1 MKHIQSDFDFSL
13 GLRNGP
19 IIQEIAAIFNIL
31 ANKGNHKEVF
41 LKTAETL
48 YQLKFSDVIDETDVN
63 PFFEDDQVVAIKG
76 AYSKDAIKNPLP
88 EKQHSTREQY
98 FDLKFSLLYEL
109 LSASLKGFNVA
120 YPSRILATATSVLL
134 SVTAA
139 NMAQFTLLSIGIV
152 MRRLYIFARDYE
164 YTGDKELS
172 ESEILLQQKL
182 LQTFVTWSV
191 RICLDRF
198 AIQWSQRLDYE
209 IKSGVENGSPDERR
223 GACKIALHT
232 YRLTQVMERFG
243 QIAFAFDLDP
253 IEEMRKMAD
262 PNRVLNQN
270 IGEED
275 DMQLS
280 NSTFSNLSDDGIVLL
295 ATQIMFENRNP
306 KDEID
311 FPTIVKISLKL
322 LDRPDDVAPLGI
334 LDAVEFW
341 GVWSTRNVT
350 RDVIQGVDKEEFY
363 RYLQQ
368 LMIMSATISDKKG
381 RYITYSLAVRLL
393 SLHKPEVAFEFLVDT
408 LKFCPFET
416 IKDAAVRMLKA
427 FCLKRNSVE
436 QITARLESVSI
447 SGATTSPKHFI
458 ELDSKR
464 SSVVQGLIEKCVRE
478 IEESDG
484 LLSESMPVLLSWINF
499 ASVIPTSKKFVETL
513 NQRCRDFSEVTES
526 DDKELYAELQRRKA
540 ILDIALDSLINATAA
555 TNFEES
561 TSK

>member
-1 MKHIQSDFDFSL
+1 MKHIQSDFDFTL
-13 GLRNGP
+13 GLRNSP
-19 IIQEIAAIFNIL
+19 IIQRVAAIFNIL
-31 ANKGNHKEVF
+31 ATKGNHKEVF

-48 YQLKFSDVIDETDVN
+48 YQLKFSDVIDETDLN
-63 PFFEDDQVVAIKG
+63 PYFEDEQVVSLRG
-76 AYSKDAIKNPLP
+76 APSKESASGSIPT
-88 EKQHSTREQY
+88 KQHSTREQY

-109 LSASLKGFNVA
+109 LSASLRGFNVA

-164 YTGDKELS
+164 YNGDTPVS
-172 ESEILLQQKL
+172 GSEIVLQQKL

-198 AIQWSQRLDYE
+198 AIQWSQRLNYE

-223 GACKIALHT
+223 GVCRIALHT

-243 QIAFAFDLDP
+243 QMAFAFDLDP
-253 IEEMRKMAD
+253 IEEMRKMANSD
-262 PNRVLNQN
+262 RLLNQN

-306 KDEID
+306 KDEIP
-311 FPTIVKISLKL
+311 FPEIVKISLKL
-322 LDRPDDVAPLGI
+322 LDRPEDVAPLGI

-341 GVWSTRNVT
+341 GVWSSRNVSNE
-350 RDVIQGVDKEEFY
+350 VVQSIDKEEFF

-368 LMIMSATISDKKG
+368 LMIMSATMSDKQG

-393 SLHKPEVAFEFLVDT
+393 SLHKPEVTFEFLVDT
-408 LKFCPFET
+408 LKYCPFET

-427 FCLKRNSVE
+427 FCLKSDSVE
-436 QITARLESVSI
+436 QLTNKLESTNI
-447 SGATTSPKHFI
+447 SGTSSSPKLFI
-458 ELDSKR
+458 DLDSKR
-464 SSVVQGLIEKCVRE
+464 SSVVQDLIEKCVRD

-484 LLSESMPVLLSWINF
+484 LLSEHMPVLLSWINF

-513 NQRCRDFSEVTES
+513 NQRCRDFSKVAETE
-526 DDKELYAELQRRKA
+526 DKDLTAELQRRKA
-540 ILDIALDSLINATAA
+540 ILDIALESLVNATA
-555 TNFEES
+555 TN
-561 TSK
+561 KD